1 MTKVLMLVADGMG
14 DWPLEDLQGRT
25 PLQAAFT
32 PNMDF
37 LASRSRVG
45 TCQTIPDNQPPG
57 SDIAN
62 MALMGYDPA
71 RYHTGRGPIEAA
83 AQGLTPGPQDLIW
96 RCNLVSLDSLQPGAK
111 MLDYSAGHIESQIS
125 RPFIDSLQ
133 DRLGSD
139 EFTFYPGVQ
148 YRHLVVQKKGSLSA
162 AAKVNI
168 RPPHDILDQAIDQDL
183 REFQSYPPLWDL
195 VQGSYRVLKDIKADS
210 KADSIWPWGQGL
222 PLTLPSFQDRFGLG
236 GAVISAVDL
245 IRGLGRAA
253 GLEALIVPGVTGLLD
268 TNYQGKV
275 QAAQACLEHD
285 DFVFVHLE
293 GPDEC
298 GHMGSIPDKIEAISR
313 FDRLIVGPLLD
324 SLGGQDFI
332 MIICCDHF
340 TPIKLRTHAR
350 DPVPFLIYNSR
361 KQSSGP
367 QVFSEASAGETG
379 LTIDQGHK
387 LLDFALADCP
397 ESPN

>member
-1 MTKVLMLVADGMG
+1 MTRILMLVADGMG
-14 DWPLEDLQGRT
+14 DWPLEDLQGKT
-25 PLQAAFT
+25 PLQAAST
-32 PNMDF
+32 PNMDS
-37 LASRSRVG
+37 LASRSQVG
-45 TCQTIPDNQPPG
+45 TCRTIPENQPPG

-83 AQGLTPGPQDLIW
+83 AQGLTPGPRDLIW
-96 RCNLVSLDSLQPGAK
+96 RCNLISLDSLQPDAK
-111 MLDYSAGHIESQIS
+111 LRDYSAGHIESEIS
-125 RPFIDSLQ
+125 RPFIDTLQ
-133 DRLGSD
+133 DRLGND

-148 YRHLVVQKKGSLSA
+148 YRHLVVQKQGSLSA
-162 AAKVNI
+162 AAEVDI
-168 RPPHDILDQAIDQDL
+168 RPPHDILDQDINQDL
-183 REFQSYPPLWDL
+183 KEFQLYPPLWDL
-195 VQGSYRVLKDIKADS
+195 VQSSYRVLQDIKADS
-210 KADSIWPWGQGL
+210 KADSIWPWGQGP
-222 PLTLPSFQDRFGLG
+222 PLTLPLFQDRFGLR

-275 QAAQACLEHD
+275 QAAQACLEEN

-298 GHMGSIPDKIEAISR
+298 GHMGSIPDKTEAIAR
-313 FDRLIVGPLLD
+313 FDQLIVGPLLD
-324 SLGGQDFI
+324 SLQGEDFI

-361 KQSSGP
+361 KKSRGP
-367 QVFSEASAGETG
+367 EVFSEASARATG
-379 LTIDQGHK
+379 LTLDHGHQ
-387 LLDFALADCP
+387 LLDFALKGRKKQ
-397 ESPN
+397 